1 MPFTL
6 YEDEQM
12 TREAVSPYQLN
23 FNGTG
28 KNEFRLYFGSPYSYE
43 TLRPK
48 SDQQIML
55 IPASRLEKWQP
66 ERGYSIGDIVEPTAA
81 NGCMYQVLNNGTTS
95 TQEPEWSTV
104 PNARC
109 SSGGVVFAN
118 LGAKFQLEDIRL
130 SLTQSGLGNAAPGA
144 FLPLGGQL
152 QGGKAVPVFI
162 RVTNNDSTPRSDRS
176 DPCIIIRLN
185 ATTTETIAH
194 SGNL

>member
-6 YEDEQM
+6 YADEQM
-12 TREAVSPYQLN
+12 TREAISPYQLD

-43 TLRPK
+43 TLKPK
-48 SDQQIML
+48 SDEQIML

-66 ERGYSIGDIVEPTAA
+66 EYGYSIGNIIEPTVA
-81 NGCMYQVLNNGTTS
+81 NGCMYQVLSNGTTS
-95 TQEPEWSTV
+95 TREPEWSTV
-104 PNARC
+104 PNTQC
-109 SSGGVVFAN
+109 SSGGVVFVN

-130 SLTQSGLGNAAPGA
+130 SLTQSGLDNAAPGA
-144 FLPLGGQL
+144 FLPLGEQL
-152 QGGKAVPVFI
+152 QGGKAIPVFI

-176 DPCIIIRLN
+176 DPCISIRLN

-194 SGNL
+194 SGKL

>member
-1 MPFTL
+1 MSFTL
-6 YEDEQM
+6 YTDEQM
-12 TREAVSPYQLN
+12 TSEAVSPYQLD

-43 TLRPK
+43 TLKPK

-66 ERGYSIGDIVEPTAA
+66 GYGYSFGNIVEPTAA
-81 NGCMYQVLNNGTTS
+81 NGCMYRVVSNGKTS
-95 TQEPEWSTV
+95 TREPEWSTV
-104 PNARC
+104 PNTRC
-109 SSGGVVFAN
+109 SSGGVVFVN

-130 SLTQSGLGNAAPGA
+130 SLTQSGLDNAAPGA
-144 FLPLGGQL
+144 FLPLGEQL
-152 QGGKAVPVFI
+152 QGGKAIPVFI

-176 DPCIIIRLN
+176 DPCISIRLN

-194 SGNL
+194 SGKL